1 VTVLDVVVLAWLIL
15 AAAASAWAHRLAW
28 QATPPE
34 EVHERRLHRAIGCLA
49 ALYTV
54 GYGWLLTGAIP
65 LVEWSRLFRGVS
77 LIAFPLVWVAPAL
90 LATRRWRQEREAA
103 AAIVR
108 ASREVHHGD

>member
-1 VTVLDVVVLAWLIL
+1 MTVLDVVVLAWLIL
-15 AAAASAWAHRLAW
+15 AAAASAWAHREAW
-28 QATPPE
+28 RETPPE
-34 EVHERRLHRAIGCLA
+34 AVRERRLHRAIRYLA
-49 ALYTV
+49 ALYV
-54 GYGWLLTGAIP
+54 IGYGWLLTGTVP
-65 LVEWSRLFRGVS
+65 LVEWSRIFRGVS